1 MMVFICSIYKKE
13 IDLGLAIWLL
23 SLILLS
29 CGNGGHVPEPREAT
43 ESAVSAHE
51 DAEEPKASKPRVS
64 KHVVAPENSHEMVFD
79 FAKNL
84 ARAHLRSGGLLIDFG
99 TPSRQK
105 HTFGDWKSG
114 WRGDF
119 AEEGVTYSYM
129 AQNAATI
136 FFNVTDAEVGNAR
149 ITLRARPLG
158 SQKGRVYLNG
168 EYAGAFELTDD
179 GFGHAS
185 VEAGG
190 GLRPGSNQIMIRC
203 NGRKKAKDGKKAALA
218 VDYVRVTPSTAARGT
233 AAASWDAVRF
243 PDPTGGPDGFVLNTG
258 ESLTFNLPIPAGA
271 RIRGQARVRTLDTKG
286 RLEIV
291 ANLDNSDEQILLE
304 REINDR
310 TSTFNIAM
318 AGLEGQ
324 VAALTFRA
332 AAGEVVLQ
340 GTGLF
345 EPKKAA
351 KKAPGEP
358 RAKNFVLIL
367 IDTLRA
373 DRLSL
378 HNKQTRVRTDYMDR
392 LGKESMVFDRALAPE
407 NWTKPSVASLFSG
420 LYPDTHHTQ
429 GDRDKLPKSVVT
441 TAEHLSTLGFATAG
455 FVANGYVS
463 SKFGFKQ
470 GWSTWTNY
478 VREHKA
484 NRAQYVVKDAALWL
498 ESRPADKPFF
508 LYVHTIDP
516 HVPYIPPR
524 KYWSLYDSGRY
535 QGPVQP
541 TQTAK
546 LLEKVKTGKI
556 RLSERDKIRLEALYD
571 GEITYHDDQLVKL
584 HDALAK
590 HGLLDDTLIVV
601 TSDHGEE
608 LFDHGSVGHGH
619 SLYEELLHVPLI
631 FRLPGSKEG
640 EGTHSS
646 AEVNLVDVLP
656 TACGILGIECPTGIE
671 GKSMVPL
678 LRGAPRIE
686 FPSVSFSYFL
696 NGQRAARMGRYKFI
710 TKGLNPSLYDLKT
723 DPKETHNLAAKKP
736 VTLAALRD
744 ALGMH
749 LGRIVTAVRRG
760 KKNPR
765 VRHKGEKTV
774 IDPETKRQLKALGY
788 LGGE

>member
-1 MMVFICSIYKKE
+1 MTFSFSVNKSE
-13 IDLGLAIWLL
+13 SNLGLVIWLL
-23 SLILLS
+23 SIILLS
-29 CGNGGHVPEPREAT
+29 CGNGGGVPEPREAT
-43 ESAVSAHE
+43 DDAKAE
-51 DAEEPKASKPRVS
+51 DPVPVRSRAPKPVKP
-64 KHVVAPENSHEMVFD
+64 VAPPPKKTHTMIFD

-119 AEEGVTYSYM
+119 TEKGVTYSYM

-136 FFNVTDAEVGNAR
+136 FFDVTAEEVGDAR
-149 ITLRARPLG
+149 ITLRARPVG
-158 SQKGRVYLNG
+158 SKKGRVYLNG
-168 EYAGAFELTDD
+168 EYAGAFELSD
-179 GFGHAS
+179 GEFGHAT
-185 VEAGG
+185 VEASG

-203 NGRKKAKDGKKAALA
+203 NGKKKAEDGKKAALA
-218 VDYVRVTPSTAARGT
+218 VDYVRVTPSVAAHST

-243 PDPTGGPDGFVLNTG
+243 PDPSGGKVGIVLTTG

-271 RIRGQARVRTLDTKG
+271 RIRGEARSRTLDTKG
-286 RLEIV
+286 RLEII
-291 ANLDNSDEQILLE
+291 ANTDDSAKQPLLE
-304 REINDR
+304 REISDR
-310 TSTFNIAM
+310 TSTFNIPM
-318 AGLEGQ
+318 TGLEGQ

-332 AAGEVVLQ
+332 AAGEVVLR

-345 EPKKAA
+345 EPIRAVTKASG
-351 KKAPGEP
+351 KP

-373 DRLSL
+373 DRLSFY
-378 HNKQTRVRTDYMDR
+378 NKQTRVRTDYLDR
-392 LGKESMVFDRALAPE
+392 LGKESMIFDRALAPE

-429 GDRDKLPKSVVT
+429 DDRDKLPDSIVT

-470 GWSTWTNY
+470 GWATWTNY

-484 NRAQYVVKDAALWL
+484 NRAKYVVEDAVSWL
-498 ESRPADKPFF
+498 ESRPTDKPFF

-546 LLEKVKTGKI
+546 LLEKVKTRKI
-556 RLSERDKIRLEALYD
+556 RLTERDKIRLEALYD
-571 GEITYHDDQLVKL
+571 GEITYHDDQLVHL
-584 HDALAK
+584 HEALEK
-590 HGLLDDTLIVV
+590 HDLLDDTLVVV

-608 LFDHGSVGHGH
+608 FFEHGSVGHGH
-619 SLYEELLHVPLI
+619 SLYEELLHVPLV

-640 EGTHSS
+640 EGTHSL
-646 AEVNLVDVLP
+646 AEVNLVDVMP
-656 TACGILGIECPTGIE
+656 TACEILGVECPGGIE
-671 GKSMVPL
+671 GTSMVPL
-678 LRGAPRIE
+678 LKGAPRIG
-686 FPSVSFSYFL
+686 FPSVSFSIFL

-710 TKGLNPSLYDLKT
+710 SKGLNPSLYDLKT
-723 DPKETHNLAAKKP
+723 DPRETHNLAAQKP
-736 VTLAALRD
+736 IALSGLRD

-749 LGRIVTAVRRG
+749 IGRFVTVTKHG
-760 KKNPR
+760 KKNAR
-765 VRHKGEKTV
+765 TRHKGNKTV
-774 IDPETKRQLKALGY
+774 IDPETERQLKALGY